1 MKFSR
6 HSLLLS
12 AACVCAA
19 VELRAQPANNA
30 AFGSTVMVWSAHTT
44 VRERIDAGVNERIE
58 LWSGQL
64 NLWVTSGS
72 GRCPRL

>member
-44 VRERIDAGVNERIE
+44 VRERIDAGVNERLE
-58 LWSGQL
+58 LWNRTWIVSPTGQ
-64 NLWVTSGS
+64 T
-72 GRCPRL
+72 